1 MCLYIFSIRSFV
13 QVKRADK
20 IRKYRIDYNN
30 TPPSV
35 VFFMSVIASTSGR
48 LHIEVI
54 RLLFL
59 QTHRET
65 DRFFAVS
72 GV

>member
-1 MCLYIFSIRSFV
+1 M
-13 QVKRADK
+13 K
-20 IRKYRIDYNN
+20 IRQYLTDYNN
-30 TPPSV
+30 RPSKTIT
-35 VFFMSVIASTSGR
+35 FMSVITSTSR
-48 LHIEVI
+48 RIHNEFAF
-54 RLLFL
+54 LLFL